1 MVTPT
6 LGCVAVVVVVVVVV
20 VMAGGLLGG
29 EEDVVS
35 AVVVGVLAV
44 LAAVTGD
51 AAGVVGGDGE
61 LLRSLSGDTGAV
73 GETDWPMGLDVGL
86 VSGAV
91 DVNGAVSG
99 LSGGVGLRFRLI
111 LMVPPMLPG
120 NRGGLAFTLSFSL
133 PKQVHKTIVKFSV
146 QPCNSIKTQGQIIST
161 YTKSVITQ

>member
-1 MVTPT
+1 MLADLILRDIVFDYYQRTIFHELTFFVVTPT
-6 LGCVAVVVVVVVVV
+6 LGCVAVVVVVVV

-44 LAAVTGD
+44 LAAVMGD

-86 VSGAV
+86 VSGAA

-133 PKQVHKTIVKFSV
+133 PKQVHK
-146 QPCNSIKTQGQIIST
+146 QL
-161 YTKSVITQ
+161 